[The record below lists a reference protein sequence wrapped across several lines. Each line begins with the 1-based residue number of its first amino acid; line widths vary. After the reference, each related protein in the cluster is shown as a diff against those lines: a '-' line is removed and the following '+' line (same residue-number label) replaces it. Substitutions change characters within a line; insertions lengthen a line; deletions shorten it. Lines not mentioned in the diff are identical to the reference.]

1 MILKNQI
8 RLLLLLFSP
17 TVLDGI
23 YSKPFVKI
31 SITTGLAV
39 RDISPCFVLQ

>member
-8 RLLLLLFSP
+8 
-17 TVLDGI
+17 I
-23 YSKPFVKI
+23 YSKPFVKV